1 MLADDPRPR
10 RLEWD
15 ELPAVLGQL
24 EHKHACL
31 RPADRGHRLRAG
43 GADARSDLTSVGEL
57 RRVDLPWPDLLGIAV
72 GPGTL
77 LKIHRDDWRGAEY
90 ATYDDSAYFRLTL
103 SLVGTELLIGSAD
116 MFATDYEEDPTLAN
130 QADSAQRA
138 EPLRVIAAPV
148 EIDAFDADAP
158 RDLVVRLFFQPGDHG
173 QAPHVD
179 IAEVVVLETADRV
192 SIGLVRRGVDGEWP
206 RFVLHGES
214 LRRRSPVALDV
225 PLDEPLG
232 TRTLIDAWTGA
243 TVRRVERSNGPLP
256 AEIAGTPL
264 WHRFL

>member
-1 MLADDPRPR
+1 MVDDPVPR

-24 EHKHACL
+24 EHKRACV

-43 GADARSDLTSVGEL
+43 GEDARSDLTSVGEL
-57 RRVDLPWPDLLGIAV
+57 RRVDVPWPDLIAIAV
-72 GPGTL
+72 GAGTL
-77 LKIHRDDWRGAEY
+77 LKIHRDDWRAAEY
-90 ATYDDSAYFRLTL
+90 VTYDSGGYFRLTL
-103 SLVGTELLIGSAD
+103 SLVANELLIASAD
-116 MFATDYEEDPTLAN
+116 MFATDYEEDPALAH
-130 QADSAQRA
+130 QPDTVKPA
-138 EPLRVIAAPV
+138 EPLQLVPAPV
-148 EIDAFDADAP
+148 EIDAFDADAA
-158 RDLVVRLFFQPGDHG
+158 RDTIVRLFFQPGDHG
-173 QAPHVD
+173 HAPHVD

-206 RFVLHGES
+206 RGVLHGE
-214 LRRRSPVALDV
+214 LLVRRPPVALDV
-225 PLDEPLG
+225 PLDEPLA

-243 TVRRVERSNGPLP
+243 TVRHVQRPNGPLP

>member
-1 MLADDPRPR
+1 MVGDPLPR

-57 RRVDLPWPDLLGIAV
+57 RRVDFPWPDLIGIAV

-77 LKIHRDDWRGAEY
+77 LKIHRDDWRAAEY
-90 ATYDDSAYFRLTL
+90 VTYDSGSYFRLTL
-103 SLVGTELLIGSAD
+103 SLVGNELLIDSAD
-116 MFATDYEEDPTLAN
+116 MFATDYEEDPALVH
-130 QADSAQRA
+130 QWDSAERA
-138 EPLRVIAAPV
+138 EPLRLVPAPV
-148 EIDAFDADAP
+148 EIDAFDADVP
-158 RDLVVRLFFQPGDHG
+158 RDPIVRLFFQPGDHG
-173 QAPHVD
+173 HAPHVD

-206 RFVLHGES
+206 RGVMHGES
-214 LRRRSPVALDV
+214 LRRRTPVALDV
-225 PLDEPLG
+225 RLDEPLG

-243 TVRRVERSNGPLP
+243 PVRRVQRSNGPLP